1 MGILKPNEEG
11 KYPSEE
17 DKIKNIWYLQS
28 GNYTIAE
35 FDENNKLKENTGTG
49 MKIDLGTG
57 QIDAYNFKLTS
68 KNVFIDST
76 KDAKAVFSVKDNNN
90 KYLVYLGV

>member
-1 MGILKPNEEG
+1 MGTLKPNEEG
-11 KYPSEE
+11 KYPTEV

-28 GNYTIAE
+28 GNYAIAE

-57 QIDAYNFKLTS
+57 
-68 KNVFIDST
+68 
-76 KDAKAVFSVKDNNN
+76 
-90 KYLVYLGV
+90 